1 MIQQNTPEWEALRSN
16 KVGASDAPAIMEVS
30 PWETPYSLWEK
41 KLGLKES
48 SYNSAMQRGHELED
62 KARIE
67 LEKILGVL
75 LLPEVKLHDEH
86 HWMMASLDAL
96 DSTNSVLAE
105 IKCPGKVDHAMAAS
119 GKIPD
124 KYFPQLQHQ
133 LEVCKLEMGYYY
145 SFDGEAGVLLK
156 IYRDDKYIKEMVSK
170 EKEFWDC
177 LQEFNPPKMTLK
189 DYSVQ
194 FGDEWRRYAAEWEQ
208 VSEQRKA
215 LEEREDAL
223 KKALIALSQNQSSQ
237 GGGIRLTKVIRKG
250 NVDYSAIPELK
261 QVDLETYRKKPI
273 ESWRLSKV

>member
-1 MIQQNTPEWEALRSN
+1 
-16 KVGASDAPAIMEVS
+16 
-30 PWETPYSLWEK
+30 
-41 KLGLKES
+41 
-48 SYNSAMQRGHELED
+48 MQRGHELED

-75 LLPEVKLHDEH
+75 LLPEVRLHDEH

-105 IKCPGKVDHAMAAS
+105 IKCPRKVDHAMAAS

>member
-75 LLPEVKLHDEH
+75 LLPEVRLHDEH

-105 IKCPGKVDHAMAAS
+105 I
-119 GKIPD
+119 
-124 KYFPQLQHQ
+124 
-133 LEVCKLEMGYYY
+133 
-145 SFDGEAGVLLK
+145 
-156 IYRDDKYIKEMVSK
+156 
-170 EKEFWDC
+170 
-177 LQEFNPPKMTLK
+177 
-189 DYSVQ
+189 
-194 FGDEWRRYAAEWEQ
+194 
-208 VSEQRKA
+208 
-215 LEEREDAL
+215 
-223 KKALIALSQNQSSQ
+223 
-237 GGGIRLTKVIRKG
+237 
-250 NVDYSAIPELK
+250 
-261 QVDLETYRKKPI
+261 
-273 ESWRLSKV
+273 